1 MRDGKC
7 HISFEVLAI
16 KISNISKHK
25 KKKLY
30 LYNVKIWFLPLTY
43 NKWHAIPT
51 SNFIDS

>member
-25 KKKLY
+25 KNIILIQCK
-30 LYNVKIWFLPLTY
+30 NMISSA
-43 NKWHAIPT
+43 NI
-51 SNFIDS
+51 